1 MVKMPVIAAGI
12 LSEPPMSVPTPRGL
26 PHAVMR
32 ADSPP
37 EDPPEVRFRLRGL
50 VVLFIWKSAFATGLA
65 ELTTILSGFAYLP

>member
-26 PHAVMR
+26 PQAAMR

-37 EDPPEVRFRLRGL
+37 ELPPEVSCRLRGL
-50 VVLFIWKSAFATGLA
+50 VVLFVQTSAFDRLA
-65 ELTTILSGFAYLP
+65 ESTAILNPYLP